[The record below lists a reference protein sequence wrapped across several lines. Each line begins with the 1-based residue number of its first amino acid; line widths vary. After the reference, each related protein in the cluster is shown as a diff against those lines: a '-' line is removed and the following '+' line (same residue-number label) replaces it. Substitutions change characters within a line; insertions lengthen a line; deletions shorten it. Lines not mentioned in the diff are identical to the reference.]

1 MKTWLIEQAAT
12 PLAGAASLVGAIT
25 RCLACGLLLLPAIAS
40 ALPEDK
46 DQEVVVVASLGGE
59 VSLDDGVTIFRGT
72 ESQPA
77 VITQGTMEI
86 TGLEITI
93 EADGGDLSK
102 ISRITAAGKPASFQQ
117 QPKIDAAI
125 VYAKGDTIVY
135 DDIAQLITI
144 DGSAELSQD
153 RNILTGHL
161 IEYDIDT
168 KKARAESAGA
178 GDRVNMSIIPPKD
191 DE

>member
-1 MKTWLIEQAAT
+1 MCEENMITRQTENALLR
-12 PLAGAASLVGAIT
+12 LAG
-25 RCLACGLLLLPAIAS
+25 RLALALLFLPAAVF

-59 VSLDDGVTIFRGT
+59 VSLDDGITTFRGT

-77 VITQGTMEI
+77 VITQGSMEI
-86 TGLEITI
+86 SGLEITI
-93 EADGGDLSK
+93 EAEGGDLSK

-135 DDIAQLITI
+135 DDVAQLITI
-144 DGSAELSQD
+144 NGSAELSQD
-153 RNILTGHL
+153 TNILTGHL
-161 IEYDIDT
+161 IEYEIET
-168 KKARAESAGA
+168 KKARAQSG
-178 GDRVNMSIIPPKD
+178 GSDDRVNMSITPKS
-191 DE
+191 DESREPQ

>member
-1 MKTWLIEQAAT
+1 M
-12 PLAGAASLVGAIT
+12 
-25 RCLACGLLLLPAIAS
+25 LLLLPCLAF

-46 DQEVVVVASLGGE
+46 DQEVVVIASLGGE
-59 VSLDDGVTIFRGT
+59 VSLDEGITIFRGT
-72 ESQPA
+72 EAEPA

-117 QPKIDAAI
+117 QPKLDQAI
-125 VYAKGDTIVY
+125 VYASGETIVY
-135 DDIAQLITI
+135 DDMAQLITI
-144 DGSAELSQD
+144 NGSAELSQD

-161 IEYDIDT
+161 IEYEIDT
-168 KKARAESAGA
+168 KKARAESAENN
-178 GDRVNMSIIPPKD
+178 RVNMSITPKTNP
-191 DE
+191 